1 MSNNKSRLLDRKTG
15 RHYIGAPAK
24 PFESRSES
32 KEEDLFFIRRVAGG
46 GTDDEVIKQFSFIL
60 KHYRTNSDLL
70 SRISQKTGL
79 EREEVL
85 KKLTVFARKYSDR
98 LELDALF
105 GRARW

>member
-24 PFESRSES
+24 PFENGSES

-46 GTDDEVIKQFSFIL
+46 GNDDEVIKQVLFIL
-60 KHYRTNSDLL
+60 KHFRTNSDLL
-70 SRISQKTGL
+70 SRIAQKTGL

-85 KKLTVFARKYSDR
+85 KKLTFFSRKYSDR
-98 LELDALF
+98 LELEALF